1 VSRFSLGLEY
11 LDVERLHVGYLD
23 VKTFLFHT
31 GADMETTTDIPTET
45 DQQDHIDRFLAELQ
59 PIEGLDFVVEGIVD
73 RIAGL
78 AKRIHR
84 NMERVLAEQGL
95 SHGDWQVLGQLRNSG
110 ASACTPGHLSKKLD
124 LSSGATTSRI
134 DRLEREGLL
143 RRLPDPSDRRGVRLE
158 LTDTGRERY
167 ERAVSVAARRERFFA
182 SALEPD
188 EQQQLTGL
196 LRKLMLAF
204 ETAESARE
212 AGDSTADAS

>member
-1 VSRFSLGLEY
+1 VLEY

-31 GADMETTTDIPTET
+31 GADMETEQ
-45 DQQDHIDRFLAELQ
+45 QQDHIDRFLAELV
-59 PIEGLDFVVEGIVD
+59 PVEGLDFVVEGIVD
-73 RIAGL
+73 RISGL

-95 SHGDWQVLGQLRNSG
+95 SYGDWQVLGQVRNCG
-110 ASACTPGHLSKKLD
+110 SACTPGHLSRKLD

-143 RRLPDPSDRRGVRLE
+143 QRRPDPSDRRGVLLE
-158 LTDTGRERY
+158 LTDAGRERY

-182 SALEPD
+182 SALDRD
-188 EQQQLTGL
+188 EQEQLTVL

-204 ETAESARE
+204 EAAESARE
-212 AGDSTADAS
+212 AAAAAATG